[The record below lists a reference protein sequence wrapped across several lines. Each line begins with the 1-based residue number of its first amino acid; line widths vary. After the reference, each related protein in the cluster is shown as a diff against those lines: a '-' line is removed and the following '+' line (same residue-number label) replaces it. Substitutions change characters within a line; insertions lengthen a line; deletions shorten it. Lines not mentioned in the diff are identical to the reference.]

1 MSRDS
6 APIPYMERTRSYYL
20 ALGYSNPYQWA
31 HHEDAPF
38 TPLRQ
43 PLTETRVALVTTAA
57 PFQPDKGDQG
67 PGAPCNASA
76 KFYAVYSGDTARD
89 HDVRIA
95 HVAIDRKHTS
105 MEDAGCWFPLPVM
118 RRLADEGVFEL
129 GPRFHGFPTN
139 RSQQHTREVEAP
151 DLLARCQADGAHA
164 ALLVA
169 NCPICHQSLSLAARH
184 LEARG
189 VATAILGCARDIV
202 EYCGVPRFLFSD
214 FPLGNAASRPHDPP
228 SQEQTLLLALALLQN
243 AKAPRTTWRSPLVW
257 QGAPDW
263 KKDYANADRL
273 APEELVRLR
282 AEAETARLT
291 AKDIRLSTLNPSSAK
306 QA

>member
-1 MSRDS
+1 MSSDP
-6 APIPYMERTRSYYL
+6 APIPYIERTRSYYL
-20 ALGYSNPYQWA
+20 ALGFGNPYQWA

-38 TPLRQ
+38 APLRQ
-43 PLTETRVALVTTAA
+43 PLTETRIALVTTAA
-57 PFQPDKGDQG
+57 LFQPGKGDQG
-67 PGAPCNASA
+67 PGAPYNAAA

-105 MEDAGCWFPLPVM
+105 MEDSGCWFPLPVM
-118 RRLADEGVFEL
+118 RRFADEGVFEL
-129 GPRFHGFPTN
+129 APRFHGFPTN
-139 RSQQHTREVEAP
+139 RSQRHTREVDAP

-169 NCPICHQSLSLAARH
+169 NCPVCHQSLSLAARH
-184 LEARG
+184 LEAHG
-189 VATAILGCARDIV
+189 VATVILGCARDIV
-202 EYCGVPRFLFSD
+202 ESCGVPRFLFSD
-214 FPLGNAASRPHDPP
+214 FPLGNAAGRPHDPA

-243 AKAPRTTWRSPLVW
+243 AKAPRTTWQSPLLW

-273 APEELVRLR
+273 APEELARLR

-291 AKDIRLSTLNPSSAK
+291 AKDIRLNTLNPSSANR
-306 QA
+306 A